1 MTEVEKSEWFPKF
14 KAKYLASSKKEKK
27 LLLDSLEQTL
37 GIHRKSAIRLLKKK
51 SPGRK
56 PQKKRGRKSRYDQK
70 EFVKALRYVWKQTR
84 YMNSR
89 NLHSAIPE
97 WLDSVRSHYGEE
109 LSHEVVEKLL
119 AISPRTIDRVLQ
131 SYKAA
136 FRKKGGTKP
145 GSLLKTQIPIQGAVW
160 DISEPGFMEADTV
173 AHCGN
178 SLAGEF
184 VWSLTMTDINT
195 QWTECRAVWHKGAK
209 GVIREVSD
217 IEDALPFT
225 MLGFDCDCGSEF
237 LNNYLVAYFSQ
248 EKYVRINFAF
258 TRSRPYHKNDNA
270 HVEQKNWTHP
280 RALFG
285 RDRLDEK
292 ILVSMMNDV
301 YKNEF
306 SLLRNHFYPN
316 LKLQEKLRINS
327 RYRRKYEIPRTPY
340 KRVMEHP
347 EIDAEKKEALELLH
361 TTLDPIELQTQVE
374 RKVKA
379 ISNKLKALKRN
390 LTATRAA

>member
-136 FRKKGGTKP
+136 FRKKGGDP
-145 GSLLKTQIPIQGAVW
+145 
-160 DISEPGFMEADTV
+160 
-173 AHCGN
+173 
-178 SLAGEF
+178 
-184 VWSLTMTDINT
+184 
-195 QWTECRAVWHKGAK
+195 
-209 GVIREVSD
+209 
-217 IEDALPFT
+217 
-225 MLGFDCDCGSEF
+225 
-237 LNNYLVAYFSQ
+237 SQ
-248 EKYVRINFAF
+248 AAC
-258 TRSRPYHKNDNA
+258 S
-270 HVEQKNWTHP
+270 
-280 RALFG
+280 
-285 RDRLDEK
+285 
-292 ILVSMMNDV
+292 
-301 YKNEF
+301 
-306 SLLRNHFYPN
+306 
-316 LKLQEKLRINS
+316 KLRFLS
-327 RYRRKYEIPRTPY
+327 REQSGTSLSQALWKLIP
-340 KRVMEHP
+340 
-347 EIDAEKKEALELLH
+347 LL
-361 TTLDPIELQTQVE
+361 IVE
-374 RKVKA
+374 
-379 ISNKLKALKRN
+379 
-390 LTATRAA
+390 TR